1 MKTFKTLAAAK
12 ALALVLVAGPAM
24 AATAAPAP
32 ASPAGRHLYA
42 GTRKAHTSVTF
53 RVNHLGFSH
62 YTARF
67 ATVDG
72 KLKFDPATPASMTV
86 EATIDPQS
94 LALNTPPAGFHD
106 QLMGKGWFNAA
117 AFKAITFKSTKVE
130 PTGANTAKV
139 TGDFTLH
146 GVTKPV
152 TLEVTYN
159 GGWPANAMDGARIG
173 FSAHGVFK
181 RSAFGMGVPSV
192 LGAGHDHGGQRRR
205 RGDDRDRVQLRRPG
219 EEVAPGALPRIHG
232 LAARRRS
239 IVP

>member
-12 ALALVLVAGPAM
+12 ALTLVLVAGPAV
-24 AATAAPAP
+24 AAPAAP
-32 ASPAGRHLYA
+32 QPPAGAYVMD
-42 GTRKAHTSVTF
+42 KAHTSVTF

-72 KLKFDPATPASMTV
+72 KLKFDPAAPATMAV

-94 LALNTPPAGFHD
+94 LELNSPPAGFHD
-106 QLMGKGWFNAA
+106 DLMGKNWFNAA
-117 AFKAITFKSTKVE
+117 TFKAITFKSTKVE

-152 TLEVTYN
+152 TLDVTYN

-173 FSAHGVFK
+173 FSAHGSFK
-181 RSAFGMGVPSV
+181 RSAFGMGMGVP
-192 LGAGHDHGGQRRR
+192 
-205 RGDDRDRVQLRRPG
+205 
-219 EEVAPGALPRIHG
+219 APGSSMGVSDDVDVAIETEFSSG
-232 LAARRRS
+232 TKLA
-239 IVP
+239 PKK